1 MNPIF
6 KIVIPKLFICSY
18 YAVSP
23 QHVIDNDQSEW
34 TLPSAMP
41 GNTPLRCWLMEL
53 SRGFQEKY
61 LNG

>member
-1 MNPIF
+1 MNPTF

-23 QHVIDNDQSEW
+23 QYVIGNDQSEW

-41 GNTPLRCWLMEL
+41 SSTPLRC
-53 SRGFQEKY
+53 
-61 LNG
+61 